1 MHHYVLTKRKLL
13 EQVKKKLKQYE
24 MTHQELA
31 AALNLFIPEEDP
43 KLDEGKSG
51 AVQVGR
57 WLAGQIDPSCH
68 ITLALLAFIQTLRRP
83 TRHLSAPSSTKHTS
97 TQPTNDP
104 TNDQPERT
112 IDKNMRDRRDISLSL
127 APTTSSAKS

>member
-1 MHHYVLTKRKLL
+1 M
-13 EQVKKKLKQYE
+13 EQVKKKLSQYD

-31 AALNLFIPEEDP
+31 AALNLFIPAEDT
-43 KLDEGKSG
+43 KVNEGKSG

-57 WLAGQIDPSCH
+57 WLAGTIDPSCH
-68 ITLALLAFIQTLRRP
+68 ITLALLAFIQTMRRP
-83 TRHLSAPSSTKHTS
+83 TKPSPAPSSTKPTS
-97 TQPTNDP
+97 MPPTNDHTNDP
-104 TNDQPERT
+104 TERT